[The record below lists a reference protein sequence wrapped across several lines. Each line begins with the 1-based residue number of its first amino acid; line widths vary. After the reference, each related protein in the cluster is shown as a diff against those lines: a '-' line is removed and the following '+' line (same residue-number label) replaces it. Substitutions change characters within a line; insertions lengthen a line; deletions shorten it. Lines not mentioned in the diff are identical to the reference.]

1 MSAAAGEEARALIN
15 DGVRHLFAA
24 AVLQA
29 IKDYRLYGD
38 WKKVKTW
45 LLEDAPLW
53 YEAAG
58 AAIDPDVWEKWV
70 EDGCPMPPGE
80 NRGLYKGFK

>member
-1 MSAAAGEEARALIN
+1 MSAAAGEKATLN
-15 DGVRHLFAA
+15 SDGAKHLFAA

-29 IKDYRLYGD
+29 IKDYRIYGD
-38 WKKVKTW
+38 RKKVKTW

-53 YEAAG
+53 CEAAG